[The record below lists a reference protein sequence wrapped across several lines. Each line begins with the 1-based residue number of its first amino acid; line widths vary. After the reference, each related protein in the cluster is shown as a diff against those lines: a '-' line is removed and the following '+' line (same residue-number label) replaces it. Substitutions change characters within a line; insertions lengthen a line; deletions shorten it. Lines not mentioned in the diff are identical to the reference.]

1 MSFKAP
7 QNSCCNCNDNSSQ
20 ANESI
25 NFVENSFNIDFF
37 PEKCSPIPKKRDV
50 LISFSQKSR
59 RNADTNDFGDSLLEG
74 WKEIDYK
81 ELRNLDLN
89 ELLSS
94 AYGYKAGYQVYKIIL
109 DRIEK
114 HLYDGKHVL
123 GLLLNKYLDYLLKTY
138 QFIDQVLF
146 EKIAVKDLENI
157 IDKMMKDIHKFSRVF
172 QITLSE
178 FYQFKN
184 LKRKNSDLNEFLEEN
199 NLENFVIQLIYQKQE
214 VYDIIY
220 EVEKLLAKRYQ
231 KDIVRAKTIL
241 EELEIKDCFTP
252 FENKAKMKLLT
263 PSMKTSEELHTKES
277 ETHHPKGF
285 DNFSLALDHY
295 DSNDFKPF
303 TKYKDLIE
311 SIKYMKNPLEKL
323 MIFSEPRLIIR
334 KFMEHLNFPDFDNI
348 DKRDEIKILFFL
360 IMKTDI
366 ITIFIELNLIIH
378 SVKAKE
384 KDLKIV
390 NTLLK
395 SISKIIKLTR
405 KNELELCLKET
416 GFLAKVI
423 EKKYVKKVLNTLCNK

>member
-1 MSFKAP
+1 MDFKVP
-7 QNSCCNCNDNSSQ
+7 QNSCCQENSSQ

-37 PEKCSPIPKKRDV
+37 PEKSSPIPKRIDG
-50 LISFSQKSR
+50 LISFSQKSK

-81 ELRNLDLN
+81 ELRNLDLK

-94 AYGYKAGYQVYKIIL
+94 AYGYKPGYQVYKIIL

-114 HLYDGKHVL
+114 HLYDGKNVL
-123 GLLLNKYLDYLLKTY
+123 GLLLNEYLDYLLKTF

-146 EKIAVKDLENI
+146 EKISVKDLENI
-157 IDKMMKDIHKFSRVF
+157 INKMMKDIHKFSRVF
-172 QITLSE
+172 QIALSE

-184 LKRKNSDLNEFLEEN
+184 LKKKNSDLNEFLDEN

-220 EVEKLLAKRYQ
+220 EVEKLLVKRH
-231 KDIVRAKTIL
+231 KNDIIRAKKIL
-241 EELEIKDCFTP
+241 EDLEIKDCFTP

-263 PSMKTSEELHTKES
+263 PSMKTSEELQTKES
-277 ETHHPKGF
+277 EIRHPKGF
-285 DNFSLALDHY
+285 DNFSIALDHY
-295 DSNDFKPF
+295 DSVDFRPF

-311 SIKYMKNPLEKL
+311 GIKFMKNPLEKL
-323 MIFSEPRLIIR
+323 MIFSEPRLIIM
-334 KFMEHLNFPDFDNI
+334 KFMEHLNFPDFDHI

-395 SISKIIKLTR
+395 SIAKIIKLTK
-405 KNELELCLKET
+405 KNKLELCLKEK
-416 GFLAKVI
+416 GFLAKLI
-423 EKKYVKKVLNTLCNK
+423 EKKYVKKVLNTSCNK